1 MDLNKVKQNT
11 YTVLEKLSYTKQV
24 ITRKIQKKTK
34 FQTSFF
40 HFVVFIDVT

>member
-24 ITRKIQKKTK
+24 ITRKIRKKTK

-40 HFVVFIDVT
+40 RFIVFIDVT